1 MIWASALST
10 RQNTDVALTE
20 IEHSIW
26 SQLDG
31 KRPDFVCAFV
41 SSHHAD
47 NYRHIAQQCNEL
59 FKPRVSLGCS
69 GAGLVG
75 GGEERESGP
84 GIALC
89 AAHLPDVATFPFHI
103 RQEQCPSADAG
114 PDAWAQLIGAD
125 RSLPAHFVLMANLAG
140 PPPFDPR
147 PLLAGLDFA
156 YPGCTQIGGLAS
168 ALDDNVLFLDG
179 SLHANGLI
187 GIALQGNIE
196 METLVARGCRPL
208 GDSMTAN
215 TCEHNLL
222 FELDDRPASQVLAEL
237 YHSLSEADQARMRD
251 SLLLGIASTEIKDPS
266 EPHEFLMRN
275 IVQMDH
281 EKGFL
286 AIGDVLRPGQTVQF
300 HLRDT
305 EAANEE
311 LDLLLRDCSLRGDRP
326 HGALLFT
333 CTGRGQHLFSAPN
346 YESSAFFDRVG
357 RIPLT
362 GFFCSGEIGPV
373 GHSTHLH
380 GYTSSFGLFRPARK

>member
-1 MIWASALST
+1 M
-10 RQNTDVALTE
+10 
-20 IEHSIW
+20 
-26 SQLDG
+26 
-31 KRPDFVCAFV
+31 
-41 SSHHAD
+41 
-47 NYRHIAQQCNEL
+47 
-59 FKPRVSLGCS
+59 
-69 GAGLVG
+69 
-75 GGEERESGP
+75 
-84 GIALC
+84 
-89 AAHLPDVATFPFHI
+89 PDVATFPFHI

-125 RSLPAHFVLMANLAG
+125 RSLPTHFVLMANLAG

-147 PLLAGLDFA
+147 PLLTGLDFA

-168 ALDDNVLFLDG
+168 ALHDNVLFLHG

-187 GIALQGNIE
+187 GIAFQGNIE

-208 GDSMTAN
+208 GDPMTAN

-281 EKGFL
+281 EKGSSPS
-286 AIGDVLRPGQTVQF
+286 ATSSVRARPCSSICATPKRPTRSWTCSWRTAASAATV
-300 HLRDT
+300 
-305 EAANEE
+305 
-311 LDLLLRDCSLRGDRP
+311 P
-326 HGALLFT
+326 
-333 CTGRGQHLFSAPN
+333 TGRCYLPAPAAVSTLFSAPN

>member
-10 RQNTDVALTE
+10 KQDTDAALAE
-20 IEHSIW
+20 IEQSIW
-26 SQLDG
+26 EQLDG
-31 KRPDFVCAFV
+31 RDPDLVCAFV
-41 SSHHAD
+41 SSHHGKK
-47 NYRHIAQQCNEL
+47 YPYIAEQCNEL
-59 FKPRVSLGCS
+59 FGPNVSLGCS

-75 GGEERESGP
+75 GGDERESGP

-89 AAHLPDVATFPFHI
+89 VAHLPDVSISPFHI
-103 RQEQCPSADAG
+103 CQEQCPSADAG

-125 RSLPAHFVLMANLAG
+125 RSLPTHFVLIANLAG

-168 ALDDNVLFLDG
+168 ALDDNVLFL
-179 SLHANGLI
+179 NGLLHTNGLT

-196 METLVARGCRPL
+196 MEALVARGCRPL
-208 GDSMTAN
+208 GKPMTAN

-222 FELDDRPASQVLAEL
+222 FELDNRPASQALAEL
-237 YHSLSEADQARMRD
+237 YHSLSENDQVCMHD

-281 EKGFL
+281 EKGLL
-286 AIGDVLRPGQTVQF
+286 AIGDVLRSGQTVQF
-300 HLRDT
+300 HLRDA

-311 LDLLLRDCSLRGDRP
+311 LDLLLKEYSDQSSSP
-326 HGALLFT
+326 NGALLFT
-333 CTGRGQHLFSAPN
+333 CTGRGQHFFSEPN
-346 YESSAFFDRVG
+346 YESNAFFKRVG
-357 RIPLT
+357 HIPLT

-373 GHSTHLH
+373 GHSTNLH
-380 GYTSSFGLFRPARK
+380 GYASSFGLFRPARQ